1 MQSQENVPANSSVRF
16 WVRKNGERQENG
28 EERGSDWSK
37 RRKINLEIESGR
49 KIVRLIVLIERKLFG
64 NI

>member
-1 MQSQENVPANSSVRF
+1 MNCSVTF
-16 WVRKNGERQENG
+16 WYRKNDECQENG
-28 EERGSDWSK
+28 DERGSDWSK

-49 KIVRLIVLIERKLFG
+49 KIVRLIVLVERKLFG